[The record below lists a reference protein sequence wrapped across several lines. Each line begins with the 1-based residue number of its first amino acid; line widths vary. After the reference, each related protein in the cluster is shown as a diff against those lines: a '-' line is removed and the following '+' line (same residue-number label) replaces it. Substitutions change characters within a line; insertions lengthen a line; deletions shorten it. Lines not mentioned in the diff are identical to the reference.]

1 MPKFVRGLALIVGLS
16 LLTYA
21 TPYVASQD
29 NKLKPIQKD
38 LLEIAAD
45 LEAGKDVANKVKAFR
60 KKHTDLDELMHAY
73 KFRARGGVGV
83 DPKADPKNDGL
94 ETRITRLATKNALA
108 PAALKKEKDL
118 LLKASY
124 VNLAMAKLTMEYA
137 PEKPKGGKGA
147 KEWTKLTQEMEKGT
161 KEMIEALKKDD
172 PAALKKAATEVN
184 NACNTCH
191 SDFRD

>member
-29 NKLKPIQKD
+29 NKVKPIQKD

-60 KKHTDLDELMHAY
+60 KKHTDLDEVMHAY
-73 KFRARGGVGV
+73 KPRMRGGVGV
-83 DPKADPKNDGL
+83 DPKSDPKSDGL
-94 ETRITRLATKNALA
+94 ELKFGNLSKRPLA
-108 PAALKKEKDL
+108 PAALKKEKEL
-118 LLKASY
+118 LIKAAY
-124 VNLAMAKLTMEYA
+124 VNLAMAKLTMEYP

-172 PAALKKAATEVN
+172 PVALKKAATEVN